1 MDPFETVNYLFE
13 QLVEDSLDLNPL
25 NASRAKRMRQM
36 CETRLIHLM
45 KTDLYFLVN
54 PTRLGVIVF
63 YNVIVQTL
71 PNINAGKLE
80 LRLKG
85 LGIDLSCFMAR
96 DGALLGE
103 FRFSEKAFTKSRH
116 AKAMKKFSRFLSRGY
131 SIVGHGCTV
140 SS

>member
-1 MDPFETVNYLFE
+1 M
-13 QLVEDSLDLNPL
+13 EDSLDLNPQ

-36 CETRLIHLM
+36 CEARVIHFM

-54 PTRLGVIVF
+54 PTRLAVIVF

-71 PNINAGKLE
+71 PNINTGKLE

-85 LGIDLSCFMAR
+85 LGIDLGGFMAG
-96 DGALLGE
+96 DGALLSE

-116 AKAMKKFSRFLSRGY
+116 AKAMKKFSRFLSMDIELLGY
-131 SIVGHGCTV
+131 GCGV
-140 SS
+140 FLS